1 MTREEIKTLLPVI
14 MAYAEGKEI
23 ELSDTDGNWHATSN
37 LSFCRPPKYY
47 RIKPCPKYRPFENAE
62 ELLNVMKRHT
72 PCGLVRSKEL
82 PKKTLLEYQS
92 IVSFDNEGIA
102 LQTSKGRVYVGYPLA
117 FETLV
122 FSDNKPFGV
131 YKKSD

>member
-1 MTREEIKTLLPVI
+1 MLKI
-14 MAYAEGKEI
+14 
-23 ELSDTDGNWHATSN
+23 
-37 LSFCRPPKYY
+37 
-47 RIKPCPKYRPFENAE
+47 IKPG
-62 ELLNVMKRHT
+62 H
-72 PCGLVRSKEL
+72 CGYVRSKEL
-82 PKKTLLEYQS
+82 PKKTLLEYQN

-131 YKKSD
+131 YKKSDV